1 MSEIQ
6 LSPVETS
13 RLHAVMH
20 RVIADPHPGCVR
32 RAALAELL
40 AKRDDISASWWAA
53 FPLAEAVEN
62 LVTEDSVM
70 FDVRSLA
77 VACGDSLTLAEH
89 VLRLVGAEK
98 ASFNGRV
105 VWARGGAYRD
115 SQQITFN
122 PDFGRQVL
130 ADEAEWF

>member
-53 FPLAEAVEN
+53 FPLAEAVES
-62 LVTEDSVM
+62 LATEDSVV

-77 VACGDSLTLAEH
+77 AACGDNLTLAEH

-98 ASFNGRV
+98 APFNGRA

-115 SQQITFN
+115 SQRLVFE
-122 PDFGRQVL
+122 PGFARQVL
-130 ADEAEWF
+130 ADESEWF